1 MWTEGQQ
8 ARTEMSYV
16 EYQATKSL
24 YTHLYQHNTLVPLK
38 LKKEEK
44 RERGDD
50 SRRGQKKVRKAMRKR
65 REERR
70 RRREKSKEIKKE
82 GQD

>member
-16 EYQATKSL
+16 EYQATKSP

-38 LKKEEK
+38 LEKEEK
-44 RERGDD
+44 RGRGEEGEI
-50 SRRGQKKVRKAMRKR
+50 RKKIKKR
-65 REERR
+65 REEEEK
-70 RRREKSKEIKKE
+70 REK
-82 GQD
+82 